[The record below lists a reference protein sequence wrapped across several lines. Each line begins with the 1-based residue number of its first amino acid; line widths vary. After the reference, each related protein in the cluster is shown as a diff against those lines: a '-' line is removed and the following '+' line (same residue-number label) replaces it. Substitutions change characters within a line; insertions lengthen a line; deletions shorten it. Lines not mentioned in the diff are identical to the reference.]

1 MWPRPPEA
9 SPFAAPAVAA
19 WTCHPV
25 PSRRVLVA
33 ATATPCDGIAGTP
46 GVGDSAAACG
56 LLEALACELRR
67 VDSPRLAVDALAH
80 VRFDLVLVDGR
91 DPSSFGADIVHAIRL
106 HESLAEATPV
116 AIAVLV
122 ARPPLRASRV
132 YLALGADE
140 VLAAPVT
147 RAVLAALLARWCE
160 PPPA

>member
-9 SPFAAPAVAA
+9 LPFAVQAAAA
-19 WTCHPV
+19 WTCP
-25 PSRRVLVA
+25 PAPCPRVLVA
-33 ATATPCDGIAGTP
+33 AAPCDG
-46 GVGDSAAACG
+46 DCSAACG
-56 LLEALACELRR
+56 LLQALACELRR
-67 VDSPRLAVDALAH
+67 VDSPRRAVDALTD

-91 DPSSFGADIVHAIRL
+91 DPSSFGADTVHAIRL
-106 HESLAEATPV
+106 HESLAEAAPV

-122 ARPPLRASRV
+122 ARPPLHPSRV

-160 PPPA
+160 APSA

>member
-1 MWPRPPEA
+1 MWPRPRDA
-9 SPFAAPAVAA
+9 APFAAPVVAA
-19 WTCHPV
+19 GACHPV
-25 PSRRVLVA
+25 PSPRVLVA
-33 ATATPCDGIAGTP
+33 ATATPRDSAAGTP
-46 GVGDSAAACG
+46 GDGDSAAACG

-67 VDSPRLAVDALAH
+67 VDSPRLAVDALAR

-91 DPSSFGADIVHAIRL
+91 DPSSFGADTVHAIRL

-140 VLAAPVT
+140 VLATPVT
-147 RAVLAALLARWCE
+147 RAVLAAWLARWCE

>member
-1 MWPRPPEA
+1 MWSRPFEA
-9 SPFAAPAVAA
+9 PAFGASAVAA

-25 PSRRVLVA
+25 PSPRVLVA
-33 ATATPCDGIAGTP
+33 ASAGACDGVAKTLCNE
-46 GVGDSAAACG
+46 DSTVTCG
-56 LLEALACELRR
+56 LLQALACELRR

-91 DPSSFGADIVHAIRL
+91 DPSSFGADTVHAIRL
-106 HESLAEATPV
+106 HESLAEADPV

-147 RAVLAALLARWCE
+147 RALLAALVARWCE
-160 PPPA
+160 QSRT